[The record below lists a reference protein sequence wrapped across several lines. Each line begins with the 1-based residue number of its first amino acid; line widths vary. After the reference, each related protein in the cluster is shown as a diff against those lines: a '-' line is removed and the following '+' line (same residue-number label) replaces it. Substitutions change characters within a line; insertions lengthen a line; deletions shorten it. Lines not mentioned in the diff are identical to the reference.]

1 MTTTLLAYLKAIAA
15 VLATIIGWGVLR
27 GNWLGDAHLIL
38 ALVNGVVVAL
48 TPNVGYRPRHVVRRP
63 SSQQP

>member
-27 GNWLGDAHLIL
+27 GNWIGDAHLIL
-38 ALVNGVVVAL
+38 AAINGVVVAL
-48 TPNVGYRPRHVVRRP
+48 TPNVGYRARHIARRP
-63 SSQQP
+63 TSQQP